1 LHLNIRGKETAQ
13 GGKKLLIFHHKSE
26 RRMIQF
32 SRSGRLITKIL
43 LALGGAIAA
52 PVFAQSVPFRPP
64 AVPLVTTDPYLSIWS
79 AADHLNDRNTTHW
92 TGHVQS
98 LLSAIRV
105 DGKPFRIMGRD
116 PHDAPVLP
124 QMSLSVMPT
133 TTVYQFEGAGV
144 HVTLTFLTPL
154 LPHNLNLMGRPLTYL
169 TWQVRSTDGQTHSI
183 QLLDSTSSE
192 LSVENN
198 KQAVTWGR
206 ESAGDLTLLKVGSQQ
221 QRRLGNPGDDTRI
234 DWGYAYTGA
243 RSDQSTSAIGGM
255 KELLASFA
263 ESGKLPSNDDTRQ
276 PRSVNDDQPIC
287 AFVFDLGQ
295 VSTDSV
301 SRQVM
306 VAYDEVESILY
317 FGKPLQPYWRRNG
330 DGPAELFQ
338 KATTDYAGLVPRCE
352 QFDQELVGDARRL
365 GGDSYAN
372 IIALAYRQA
381 WAGCGL
387 AADSHKQ
394 PLLFTKENTSNGDIA
409 TVDVIF
415 PMDPI
420 WVLLSPSL
428 AKASLVSNLM
438 YSASPHWKFA
448 NAPHDLGTYPVVSG
462 RDDGGEGMPV
472 EESGNIIILCDA
484 IAQEEGSAKWVA
496 QWWPQLTQ
504 WARYLEKYGLDPE
517 DQLCTDDFMGHLA
530 HNANLSIKA
539 ILGLAAYG
547 DMCRMRG
554 DTEDA
559 DRYMNLARTDARH
572 WVKVA
577 DAGDR
582 SLLAFDK
589 PGTWSQKYNLV
600 WDKIL
605 GLNIFPPE
613 VAAKEIAY
621 YKTQLQPYGLP
632 LDSRTKLTKTDWS
645 LWSATLATDPADF
658 RAIVDP
664 IAEYLNETTSR
675 VPLVDSYETDN
686 VDSNGMHARPVI
698 GGIFIKLLSDK
709 PTWEKWSHGDQQP
722 VGNWSPLPKPPKVV
736 EIVPDARTLGAVWK
750 YTTAAPEGDGWTKPD
765 FNADGWKSGRSGFGT
780 QGTPGAVI
788 GTRWDTDDI
797 WIRRQ
802 IRLPENLD
810 PAKVQFVV
818 YHDEDVEIYVDGVL
832 GTTEKGFNG
841 AYLPM
846 TISEDAKALLKPGAT
861 VTIAA
866 HCHQTVGGQD
876 LDIGLANVV
885 PSPE

>member
-1 LHLNIRGKETAQ
+1 MNQVSRG
-13 GGKKLLIFHHKSE
+13 
-26 RRMIQF
+26 R
-32 SRSGRLITKIL
+32 SRIAKIL
-43 LALGGAIAA
+43 LALTGALAT
-52 PVFAQSVPFRPP
+52 PVFAQSTTFRPP
-64 AVPLVTTDPYLSIWS
+64 AVPLVTSDPYLSIWS
-79 AADHLNDRNTTHW
+79 AADHLNDRNTSHW
-92 TGHVQS
+92 TGHPQS
-98 LLSAIRV
+98 LLSVIRV

-116 PHDAPVLP
+116 PHDTAAFP
-124 QMSLSVMPT
+124 QVSLAVTPT
-133 TTVYQFEGAGV
+133 STVYQFEGAGV

-154 LPHNLNLMGRPLTYL
+154 LPHDLDLMARPLTYL
-169 TWQVRSTDGQTHSI
+169 AWEVKSTDGQAHTV

-192 LSVENN
+192 LAVENPR
-198 KQAVTWGR
+198 QAVTWAR
-206 ESAGDLTLLKVGSQQ
+206 ESAGDLTLLKIGSQQ
-221 QRRLGNPGDDTRI
+221 QHRLGNPGDDTRI

-255 KELLASFA
+255 KELLASFN
-263 ESGKLPSNDDTRQ
+263 ETGKLPGDDDTRQ
-276 PRSVNDDQPIC
+276 PRPVSDDQPIC
-287 AFVFDLGQ
+287 AFAFDLGS
-295 VSTDSV
+295 VSTDPV

-306 VAYDEVESILY
+306 IAYDEVESILY
-317 FGKPLQPYWRRNG
+317 FGKPLQPYWRRSG
-330 DGPAELFQ
+330 DGPAQLFQ
-338 KATTDYAGLVPRCE
+338 KAAADYAALVPKCQ
-352 QFDQELVGDARRL
+352 QFDQDLVGDARRL
-365 GGDSYAN
+365 GGDGYAN
-372 IIALAYRQA
+372 IVSLAYRQA

-420 WVLLSPSL
+420 WVLLSPAL

-438 YSASPHWKFA
+438 YSASPHWKFP
-448 NAPHDLGTYPVVSG
+448 NAPHDLGTYPVVNG

-472 EESGNIIILCDA
+472 EESGNMIVLCDA
-484 IAQEEGSAKWVA
+484 IAQEEGSAQWVEK
-496 QWWPQLTQ
+496 WWPQLTQ
-504 WARYLEKYGLDPE
+504 WAHYLEKYGLDPE

-547 DMCRMRG
+547 DMCRLRG
-554 DTEDA
+554 DQSEA
-559 DRYMNLARTDARH
+559 ARYMDLAKTDARH
-572 WVKVA
+572 WVEVA
-577 DAGDR
+577 DAGDH

-658 RAIVDP
+658 QAIVNP
-664 IAEYLNETTSR
+664 IVEYLNETTSR

-686 VDSNGMHARPVI
+686 IDSNGMHARPVI
-698 GGIFIKLLSDK
+698 GGVFIKLLSDK
-709 PTWEKWSHGDQQP
+709 PTWEKWSQGDQQQ
-722 VGNWSPLPKPPKVV
+722 VGNWAPLPKPPRIFQ
-736 EIVPDARTLGAVWK
+736 IVPDARTEGALWQ
-750 YTTAAPEGDGWTKPD
+750 YTTQAPDGDAWTKPD
-765 FNADGWKSGRSGFGT
+765 FDADTWKSGRAGFGT
-780 QGTPGAVI
+780 QGTPNAVI

-802 IRLPENLD
+802 VRLPENLN
-810 PAKVQFVV
+810 PARAEFIV
-818 YHDEDVEIYVDGVL
+818 YHDEDVEIYVNGVL
-832 GTTEKGFNG
+832 ATSESGFNG
-841 AYLPM
+841 AYLPLP
-846 TISEDAKALLKPGAT
+846 INNEAKALLRPGEI